1 MSAVPYVRSGVV
13 RPKARARAAAR
24 SWAGAA
30 SWATAW
36 CFVCLGSVLLTN
48 FLGNVALERCRLEA
62 RQTQARLDG
71 ARRSLA
77 RLQSGAAA
85 LSAPQYLADW
95 ARERGFV
102 EPRPEVAAA
111 TPRDERAYVVAR
123 R

>member
-1 MSAVPYVRSGVV
+1 MSAVPYVKSAVA
-13 RPKARARAAAR
+13 RPRTRREAWAL
-24 SWAGAA
+24 SFAGAA
-30 SWATAW
+30 SWATVW
-36 CFVCLGSVLLTN
+36 CAVCLASVLATN

-71 ARRSLA
+71 ARKSLA

-95 ARERGFV
+95 ARERGFR
-102 EPRPEVAAA
+102 EPESEMAASRQDGR
-111 TPRDERAYVVAR
+111 TYVVAR